1 MAEHAFTREDVINR
15 LELALNK
22 TLEDID
28 TEGIFEKFK
37 DVKLQK
43 GIAGTIIEQCVFE
56 YPPDTKQEPDL
67 VIDGVKT
74 ELKTTGMLI
83 DNNPTKHYVA
93 KEKLSV
99 TAVSIH
105 KLSEQEFD
113 TSHFWTKLEHLLFVY
128 YLYLRK
134 RNEKITPVE
143 YKPFSVKGY
152 QFYEFTEDEKAALKA
167 DWENVHSLVSDITSR
182 LPGERNK
189 EWKEKVK
196 KEYIERHGEIRKKG
210 LNVVDLAP
218 TYPPRFQL
226 KSSFVSTIIA
236 KHFGEDLE
244 QLPGKYKYLN
254 DVNEKCHELAQ
265 QYKGMTLEEIA
276 TSLGVTING
285 DGDKN
290 VAEQV
295 LVKMFGGNSKKL
307 NRIEIFQRFGIT
319 AKTVVVTPTGAMTED
334 TKMYHVDFDEFME
347 TEIEDI
353 DEDDNVIIRK
363 KEYEDSE
370 LYTYFETGE
379 FLCILFEEPA
389 AEYYTDST
397 TGKRKKKKIPLKYN
411 KFLGFKRIFFS
422 DEILN
427 SVVKNLWVD
436 TRDKIGNKTLVD
448 EPTMRKGQQLVLK
461 NGELSSAPNF
471 MKSSENGVYIKGG
484 ANDSSSKNKTECVND
499 IKMLPQYVWLNRG
512 FMSERLAEADY
523 I

>member
-1 MAEHAFTREDVINR
+1 MAEHVFTREDVINR
-15 LELALNK
+15 LESALDK
-22 TLEDID
+22 TLEQID
-28 TEGIFEKFK
+28 TEGVFDKFK
-37 DVKLQK
+37 NVKLQK

-56 YPPDTKQEPDL
+56 YSPDTKQEPDL
-67 VIDGVKT
+67 LIDGIKT
-74 ELKTTGMLI
+74 ELKTTGMLVENKPI
-83 DNNPTKHYVA
+83 KHYVA

-99 TAVSIH
+99 TAVSIY

-113 TSHFWTKLEHLLFVY
+113 TSHFWMKLEHLLFVY

-134 RNEKITPVE
+134 RNEKITPAE
-143 YKPFSVKGY
+143 YKPFPIKGY
-152 QFYEFTEDEKAALKA
+152 QFYEFTEDEKAALRA
-167 DWENVHSLVSDITSR
+167 DWENVHSLVSDITTNLS
-182 LPGERNK
+182 GEHNK

-196 KEYIERHGEIRKKG
+196 QKYIERHGEIRKKG

-236 KHFGEDLE
+236 KHFGEELE
-244 QLPGKYKYLN
+244 QIPGKYKYLN
-254 DVNEKCHELAQ
+254 DINGKCHELAQ

-276 TSLGVTING
+276 TSLGVTISG

-319 AKTVVVTPTGAMTED
+319 AKTVVVTPSGIMTED

-353 DEDDNVIIRK
+353 DEEDNVIIRR
-363 KEYEDSE
+363 KEFEDSE
-370 LYTYFETGE
+370 LYTYFEKGE
-379 FLCILFEEPA
+379 FLCIMFEEPP
-389 AEYYTDST
+389 AEYYKDSM
-397 TGKRKKKKIPLKYN
+397 TGKRKRKKAPLKNN

-427 SVVKNLWVD
+427 SVIKKLWTN
-436 TRDKIGNKTLVD
+436 TRDKISRKMLID
-448 EPTMRKGQQLVLK
+448 EPTMRNGKQLVLK

-471 MKSSENGVYIKGG
+471 MKSSENGVYIKGS
-484 ANDSSSKNKTECVND
+484 ATDSSSKNKTECVNG
-499 IKMLPQYVWLNRG
+499 IKMLPQFVWLNRV
-512 FMSERLAEADY
+512 FMSERLAEVDY